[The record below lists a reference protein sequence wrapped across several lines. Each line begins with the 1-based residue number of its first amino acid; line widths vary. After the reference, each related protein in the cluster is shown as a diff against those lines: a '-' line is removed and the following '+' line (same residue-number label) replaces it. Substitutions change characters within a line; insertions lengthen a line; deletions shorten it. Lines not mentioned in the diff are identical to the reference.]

1 MNFLKLFNQ
10 KPLIAAHRGANSIAP
25 ENTLLSMQKSIG
37 HCDFIEIDVQL
48 SSDGVAVIMHDETLQ
63 RTTNVEK
70 LEVYKNRFP
79 YNVCDFSFDELNG
92 LDYGDGETLLT
103 LTKALEFIK
112 ENSLYLNV
120 EIKDVN
126 EKFSDEQMVS
136 TVLDEIKKFEV
147 QDQVLISSFRAEYLP
162 LVKKLSP
169 NVPTAFLEDVSHKNN
184 LVKYLKSL
192 KVDAY
197 NINKTLVEKDMIK
210 TLKAKGILV
219 GVYVVNDKEE
229 QKKLFDVGVNA
240 IFSDTCAT

>member
-25 ENTLLSMQKSIG
+25 ENTLLSMQKSVG

-63 RTTNVEK
+63 RTTNIEK
-70 LEVYKNRFP
+70 LEVYKDRFP
-79 YNVCDFSFDELNG
+79 YNVFDFSFDELNG

-169 NVPTAFLEDVSHKNN
+169 NVPTAFLEDESHKNN

-197 NINKTLVEKDMIK
+197 NINKTLVEEDMIK
-210 TLKAKGILV
+210 ILKAKGILV